1 MLLLLQFLDASNR
14 FKCIVLGLHCSENL
28 LETGQLK
35 VIDRLMCDAT
45 RRL

>member
-1 MLLLLQFLDASNR
+1 MHLLQESSNR
-14 FKCIVLGLHCSENL
+14 FKCIVLGLHRSKNL

-35 VIDRLMCDAT
+35 EIDRLMCDAT